1 VAQKNS
7 KKSVAKKLTS
17 AKKSAAK
24 KLDKKKKRNKSE
36 LKKLLRKAKKSSAME
51 KPSAAKK
58 SSALEKSSA
67 LKKGAEARESGPV
80 RARRTPTTTSA
91 APSATWTVRELRAHA
106 GAAGVVG
113 YSRMKKDDLLS
124 QLRVQ

>member
-1 VAQKNS
+1 MAQKNS
-7 KKSVAKKLTS
+7 KKSVAKKLKS
-17 AKKSAAK
+17 AKKSAEK

-36 LKKLLRKAKKSSAME
+36 LKKLVRKAKKSSAVE
-51 KPSAAKK
+51 KP
-58 SSALEKSSA
+58 SA

-91 APSATWTVRELRAHA
+91 APSATWNVSELRAHA
-106 GAAGVVG
+106 RAAGVVG

-124 QLRVQ
+124 NLSVQ

>member
-7 KKSVAKKLTS
+7 KKSVAKKLKS

-24 KLDKKKKRNKSE
+24 ELDKKKKRNKSE
-36 LKKLLRKAKKSSAME
+36 LKKLVRKAKKSSAVE
-51 KPSAAKK
+51 KSSAAKK
-58 SSALEKSSA
+58 PSALEKPSA
-67 LKKGAEARESGPV
+67 LKKGAEARESDPV
-80 RARRTPTTTSA
+80 RARHTPTTTSV
-91 APSATWTVRELRAHA
+91 APSSTWNVSELRAHA
-106 GAAGVVG
+106 RAAGVVG